1 MYMMFFTRMAA
12 RLIGILFI
20 ALGVAGFFTR
30 GYVYD
35 MKINFELSL
44 LHICIGI
51 LGVASARVYV
61 YAKHWLTVFGIGIF
75 ALGVYSI
82 FRGADSGSFTTNAI
96 GNSFYLLIG
105 GAMFLLPIF
114 QRKKD

>member
-1 MYMMFFTRMAA
+1 MMFFTRMAA
-12 RLIGILFI
+12 RLIGIVFI

-35 MKINFELSL
+35 MKVNFELSL
-44 LHICIGI
+44 LHIFIGI
-51 LGVASARVYV
+51 LGLASARVYV
-61 YAKHWLTVFGIGIF
+61 YAKHWLTLFGIGIF

-82 FRGADSGSFTTNAI
+82 FRGTDGGTLTTNAT

-105 GAMFLLPIF
+105 GVMFLLPIF
-114 QRKKD
+114 QQKKN